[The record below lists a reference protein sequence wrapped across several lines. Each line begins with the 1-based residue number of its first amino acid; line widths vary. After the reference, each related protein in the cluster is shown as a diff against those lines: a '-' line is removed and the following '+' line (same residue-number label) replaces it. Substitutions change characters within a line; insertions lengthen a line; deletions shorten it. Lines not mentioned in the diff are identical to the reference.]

1 MPKIIEEKG
10 YDGAESRIKRL
21 GLQPLLGEVRAI
33 ATDFSLLVKEE
44 KDANGGAA
52 VRELI
57 DARFIKAAGWTK
69 TQSGGVDWIKC
80 QVVNGTSVCL
90 GVEVQFSARSDL
102 LVMDVIHLRKAISDG
117 RIDVGVLMVP
127 SDRLGRFLTD
137 RGPKFSDATRHVHES
152 RSEDLPIIVMAVEHD
167 GPGEALAKRAKT

>member
-1 MPKIIEEKG
+1 MPRIAEERNYNG
-10 YDGAESRIKRL
+10 VEVRIKRL
-21 GLQPLLGEVRAI
+21 GLQPLVDEVRTI
-33 ATDFSLLVKEE
+33 ATGFSLLVREE

-57 DARFIKAAGWTK
+57 DARFANATGWTK
-69 TQSGGVDWIKC
+69 TQSGGVDWVKC
-80 QVVNGTSVCL
+80 QVVNGTSVCV

-102 LVMDVIHLRKAISDG
+102 LVMDIIHLRKAISDG
-117 RIDVGVLMVP
+117 RIDVGILMVP
-127 SDRLGRFLTD
+127 SDCLGRFLTD

-167 GPGEALAKRAKT
+167 GPGAALAKRTKA